1 MCVSHLFSRNFGR
14 SFGVKFRPH
23 QGGLSLIEVIV
34 FIVIISIA
42 VVSILGVFVA
52 TTRNSADPMIERQSM
67 AIAESLME
75 EVTSMP
81 FTICDPDDAN
91 AATATTTGCA
101 AVAEAMGPEALEVR
115 SNMATPFDNVN
126 DYDGF
131 AMVGGIQDITG
142 VPIANLNA
150 YGATVAVAPLVFDVI
165 PNTDALLVTVT
176 VTGPNNIAVRLDG
189 IRTRYAPDG

>member
-1 MCVSHLFSRNFGR
+1 M
-14 SFGVKFRPH
+14 
-23 QGGLSLIEVIV
+23 

-81 FTICDPDDAN
+81 FTFCDLDDAN

-131 AMVGGIQDITG
+131 AMAGIQDITG
-142 VPIANLNA
+142 APIANLNA

-176 VTGPNNIAVRLDG
+176 VTGPNGVAVRLDG
-189 IRTRYAPDG
+189 IRTRYAPNT